1 MKVDDLVILVGGRGS
16 RINKF
21 TSTIPKPLISIGK
34 KPFLDQ
40 LISNKLKYGFKR
52 IFLLCSFKKNLFFKR
67 YHNKY
72 INNTKLICIDEGSR
86 KDTGG
91 ALFKLKRRIKKDFI
105 LVNGDT
111 FFDFDIYK
119 LVKQNFHNKIGIMCL
134 TKIKKKYQDNKID
147 NLDINRKND
156 MYFSKKKTNIIN
168 GGIYLFNKKIF
179 KYIKNKNQS
188 LENEILKDLINE
200 NKIKGLLSDRN
211 FIDIGSYARLK
222 YLRNDTTYIKNK
234 AFFLD
239 RDGVINKDKGYVLKY
254 SNFFFLNGVKKT
266 IKYINDK
273 NYLVIILTNQAA
285 IGKGLMNE
293 KALHLI
299 HQKMKKDLL
308 RNNNAKVDDI
318 YFAPYFKGSKL
329 LKYRLN
335 KNDRKPNIGMFK
347 KAIDKWNIDIN
358 KSFYI
363 GDKKTDYLASKKA
376 KIKFFYKDRTS
387 LYNQITNI
395 I

>member
-40 LISNKLKYGFKR
+40 LISNKLKYDFKR
-52 IFLLCSFKKNLFFKR
+52 IFLLCSFKKNIFFKR

-91 ALFKLKRRIKKDFI
+91 ALYKVKRKIKKDFI

-119 LVKQNFHNKIGIMCL
+119 LVKQKLHNRIGIMCL

-147 NLDINRKND
+147 NLDINRAND
-156 MYFSKKKTNIIN
+156 IYFSKKKTNIIN

-179 KYIKNKNQS
+179 KYIKNKRQS
-188 LENEILKDLINE
+188 LEHEILKDLINE

-211 FIDIGSYARLK
+211 FIDIGSYERLK
-222 YLRNDTTYIKNK
+222 YLRNDTSYIKNK

-239 RDGVINKDKGYVLKY
+239 RDGVINKDNGYVLKY
-254 SNFFFLNGVKKT
+254 SKFFF
-266 IKYINDK
+266 
-273 NYLVIILTNQAA
+273 
-285 IGKGLMNE
+285 
-293 KALHLI
+293 
-299 HQKMKKDLL
+299 
-308 RNNNAKVDDI
+308 
-318 YFAPYFKGSKL
+318 
-329 LKYRLN
+329 
-335 KNDRKPNIGMFK
+335 
-347 KAIDKWNIDIN
+347 
-358 KSFYI
+358 
-363 GDKKTDYLASKKA
+363 
-376 KIKFFYKDRTS
+376 
-387 LYNQITNI
+387 
-395 I
+395 